1 MVDFANVMEYAV
13 LREAKAQL
21 VATRLDGTLRL
32 AEVAAW
38 ALNRLPALYV
48 TSVEG
53 YRYSLDRG
61 TRGLAMDVAEAVR
74 RGIQTL
80 QAGDPLRDG
89 TGLDGARFES
99 ARGLLP
105 QLRQLFERAEL
116 RWQDLPKA
124 VAQASELAPPPP
136 LPQSA
141 ATSPERAYSWRVGSE
156 VRMYLSRAKRK
167 APEVEPPKP
176 NIELLATE
184 HLELYLL
191 QPQWGLVNWMETA
204 AAQAVAEIVAAE
216 FPLDGCPNPAEA
228 IAYAL
233 NRLPGLYATS
243 ERGEAY
249 CRERAAHVLAR
260 DIRIQA
266 RSGVVRVRCYPQ
278 RAVTAIPFGALEEE
292 CAAALVSLQRILAQD
307 DLTLGNLIPAIQKAC
322 PSIREK
328 FRKADLQKQGDR
340 AWQRGDIPAAIVAYT
355 QLEELDPQNPH
366 VCLCLGLLWT
376 ESGDWLSAQAAFQAA
391 IELGCTDVRVWF
403 GSAEIWLRQQNY
415 TEALRLYEQVLADD
429 PQNLTALQGVAFCQ
443 QQQGQWEQA
452 AHTYRQITALAPKEM
467 MAYLQLGRVCL
478 QQNALEE
485 AAKALSRA
493 EKLAPEHPDV
503 AFELGALFAAR
514 GFLGSALQQY
524 RRTID
529 LNPQH
534 GEANYEMGK
543 YLETRGRLDAALA
556 CYRQAALGKP
566 TAKEIYRALARV
578 YSRKNLV
585 PGAIAAY
592 RQILELDPQDA
603 FAQFSLGALLSEQKA
618 YSEAVKHLTIAQ
630 TLYAP
635 TANVELQLEI
645 RRLLEAARGHAP
657 ST

>member
-53 YRYSLDRG
+53 YRYSLDRA

-74 RGIQTL
+74 RGVQTL
-80 QAGDPLRDG
+80 QSGDPLRDG
-89 TGLDGARFES
+89 TGFDRSRFLS

-105 QLRQLFERAEL
+105 QLRRLFERAEL

-124 VAQASELAPPPP
+124 VAQITDREKPAP
-136 LPQSA
+136 LPQPA
-141 ATSPERAYSWRVGSE
+141 AASPERAYSWRVGSE

-167 APEVEPPKP
+167 GTEPELPSIPS
-176 NIELLATE
+176 ELAGE
-184 HLELYLL
+184 HLELYVL
-191 QPQWGLVNWMETA
+191 QPQWGLVNLMEE
-204 AAQAVAEIVAAE
+204 AVAEAVTAIVAEE
-216 FPLDGCPNPAEA
+216 FPLDGCPDVAEA

-243 ERGEAY
+243 ARGEAY
-249 CRERAAHVLAR
+249 SRERIAHVLAR

-278 RAVTAIPFGALEEE
+278 RPVTPIHFRAIEEE
-292 CAAALVSLQRILAQD
+292 CAAALVSLQRILGQE
-307 DLTLGNLIPAIQKAC
+307 DLHLPQLIPTIHQTC

-328 FRKADLQKQGDR
+328 LWKADLQEQGDQ
-340 AWQRGDIPAAIVAYT
+340 AWQRGDIPAAITAYSR
-355 QLEELDPQNPH
+355 LEELDPRNPQ
-366 VCLCLGLLWT
+366 VCLNLGLLWT
-376 ESGDWLSAQAAFQAA
+376 ESGEWLSAQAAFQAA
-391 IELGCTDVRVWF
+391 IELGCTDRRVWL

-415 TEALRLYEQVLADD
+415 GEAARLYERVLAVD
-429 PQNLTALQGVAFCQ
+429 PQNLTALQGMAFCQ
-443 QQQGQWEQA
+443 QHQQQWEQA
-452 AHTYRQITALAPKEM
+452 AHTYRQITVLAPKEM

-485 AAKALSRA
+485 AAKALGRA
-493 EKLAPEHPDV
+493 EKLAPDHPDV

-524 RRTID
+524 RRAID
-529 LNPQH
+529 LNPHH
-534 GEANYEMGK
+534 GDANYEMGK

-556 CYRQAALGKP
+556 CYRKAAIGKP
-566 TAKEIYRALARV
+566 AAKEILRALARV

-603 FAQFSLGALLSEQKA
+603 FAQFSLGLLLSEQKA
-618 YSEAVKHLTIAQ
+618 YSEAVKHLTVAQ
-630 TLYAP
+630 ALYAK
-635 TANVELQLEI
+635 TTNVELQLEI
-645 RRLLEAARGHAP
+645 RRLLEAARAH
-657 ST
+657 T